1 MEEALEK
8 EKAQML
14 KHIEKLKEE
23 DEKAVEAKKARVKI
37 MMAEVSVANNQAI
50 QLKEEAKERDKQRE

>member
-1 MEEALEK
+1 
-8 EKAQML
+8 ML